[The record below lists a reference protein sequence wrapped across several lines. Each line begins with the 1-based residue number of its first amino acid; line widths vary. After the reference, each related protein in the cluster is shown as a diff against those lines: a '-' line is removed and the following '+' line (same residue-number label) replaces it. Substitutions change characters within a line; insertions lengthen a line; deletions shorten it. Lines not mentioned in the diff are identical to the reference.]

1 MKEVRPDQLASSG
14 LALIAQVK
22 KCGRAAQTVE
32 ETVEDRQPCFSK
44 LQYFSYFELEAGS
57 ESAHSSSVESDYKTA
72 QC

>member
-22 KCGRAAQTVE
+22 KCGRAGQTVE
-32 ETVEDRQPCFSK
+32 DHQPCFSK